1 MHEANENNDC
11 ATLSLTL
18 CVLHNNNNNNNNNNS
33 SLKTNK
39 SDVKKC
45 DSSLVT
51 YTIMLVVNLTTVLLP
66 VTHLSFFHLVIS
78 DTTES

>member
-11 ATLSLTL
+11 TTLSLTL
-18 CVLHNNNNNNNNNNS
+18 CFLHSNNNNNN

-39 SDVKKC
+39 SDAKKC

-51 YTIMLVVNLTTVLLP
+51 YTIMQVVNLTTVLLP
-66 VTHLSFFHLVIS
+66 VMLLSFFHLVIS